1 MVFDLDS
8 TLFDVSPRLERIL
21 LDFAA
26 LPENQKLFPEQVLL
40 FKGIKTLRSDWG
52 IVGALQRA
60 GLDGHHPEFQEAVR
74 AFWHKSFF
82 SNHYL
87 QYDVPYEG
95 AVEYVQ
101 SLHQAGARI
110 AYLTGRDVE
119 RMGTGS
125 VEILNKWGFPLDSKS
140 ELVLKPHRSMDD
152 AEFKSDWFIQASQ
165 ESFEKIYFFE
175 NEPVNL
181 HRLLVTCPEVEM
193 IFFKSTHAGKAEPPE
208 NIPAIMNFL
217 LQHHE

>member
-1 MVFDLDS
+1 
-8 TLFDVSPRLERIL
+8 
-21 LDFAA
+21 
-26 LPENQKLFPEQVLL
+26 
-40 FKGIKTLRSDWG
+40 
-52 IVGALQRA
+52 
-60 GLDGHHPEFQEAVR
+60 
-74 AFWHKSFF
+74 
-82 SNHYL
+82 
-87 QYDVPYEG
+87 
-95 AVEYVQ
+95 
-101 SLHQAGARI
+101 
-110 AYLTGRDVE
+110 
-119 RMGTGS
+119 
-125 VEILNKWGFPLDSKS
+125 
-140 ELVLKPHRSMDD
+140 MDD